1 MDFRFSK
8 EQMAIKKAAREF
20 AEAEFPSL
28 AKECDKEEKFDF
40 DLLDKARELGF
51 VGGIIPIEYE
61 GPGLNFLENAL
72 IVEEFWR
79 IDPGLAMAIIGV
91 TFGAEIILAFGTEE
105 QKKKYVIPLVKG
117 NDILATAITEP
128 DAGSD
133 VTMALTEAYRKDDEY
148 IINGNKMFI
157 SNGSYADNVIVYCK
171 TNPEESNIHKQFST
185 IIVNKKARGFK
196 VNKIREK
203 LGIRASDTTEM
214 TFTDVRVP
222 VENLIGHEG
231 EGFKYILNLF
241 NRERITV
248 CAQSVGL
255 AQGALDQAIQHITQ
269 RVQFGRTIASFQAI
283 RFKISEMATLIE
295 AGRSLYYRAA
305 SGLDTAEEDH
315 ALIAMAK
322 WYCAQNAVT
331 IAQESLQMH
340 GGYGFINEYDIA
352 RFYRDVK
359 VLEIFEG
366 TKEMEK
372 IQIANSLLGRCQY

>member
-1 MDFRFSK
+1 MDFRLSK
-8 EQMAIKKAAREF
+8 EQRAIKKAAREF
-20 AEAEFPSL
+20 AEAEFPNL
-28 AKECDKEEKFDF
+28 AKECDKEEKMDF
-40 DLLDKARELGF
+40 NLLDKARELGF
-51 VGGIIPIEYE
+51 VGGIIPIEYG
-61 GPGLNFLENAL
+61 GPGLNFLENAI

-91 TFGAEIILAFGTEE
+91 TFGAEIFLAFGTEE
-105 QKKKYVIPLVKG
+105 QKKKYVTPLVEG

-133 VTMALTEAYRKDDEY
+133 VTMAVTEACRKDDEY

-157 SNGSYADNVIVYCK
+157 SNGSIADNVIVFCK
-171 TNPEESNIHKQFST
+171 TNPAEPNIHKQFST
-185 IIVNKKARGFK
+185 IIVNKDTRGFK
-196 VNKIREK
+196 VNKIKDK
-203 LGIRASDTTEM
+203 LGLRASDTTEM
-214 TFTDVRVP
+214 TFTDVRVSA
-222 VENLIGHEG
+222 ENLIGQEG
-231 EGFKYILNLF
+231 EGFKHILSLF

-248 CAQSVGL
+248 CAQAVGL
-255 AQGALDQAIQHITQ
+255 AQGALDQAIRHITQ

-283 RFKISEMATLIE
+283 RFKISEMATLVE
-295 AGRSLYYRAA
+295 AGRSLYYRAVSA
-305 SGLDTAEEDH
+305 LDNGDEDH

-372 IQIANSLLGRCQY
+372 IQIANSLLGRSNH